1 VRLSFSRGSKVLRA
15 PAPTGLAAFQ
25 APAAEK
31 ISGMDSVSIATG
43 LIAAQA
49 SFKADTLAAK
59 FLQQN
64 AASDRAVADLV
75 QAASTQADKLANLA
89 AGIGGNLDVTV

>member
-1 VRLSFSRGSKVLRA
+1 MPPPQPGSPR
-15 PAPTGLAAFQ
+15 FE

-31 ISGMDSVSIATG
+31 FSGMDSVSIATG
-43 LIAAQA
+43 LIAAKA

>member
-1 VRLSFSRGSKVLRA
+1 
-15 PAPTGLAAFQ
+15 
-25 APAAEK
+25 
-31 ISGMDSVSIATG
+31 MDSVSIATG

-59 FLQQN
+59 FLKQN
-64 AASDRAVADLV
+64 ASSDSAVADLL
-75 QAASTQADKLANLA
+75 QAASDQGNKIANLA